1 MSSAEAE
8 RKKPR
13 PRVNQR
19 GFSGARFDMKEGLPG
34 ACRAGVLA
42 VKRDHHPEARSRS
55 FSRYRRADA
64 AGMITGA
71 QMRAARKLL
80 GWPRDRLCP
89 RAGLS
94 VTMLRKIE
102 DGLRT
107 PTNEQRLGIQGAL
120 EAAGVEFTNGDEPG
134 VKLKATKMN

>member
-1 MSSAEAE
+1 MCE
-8 RKKPR
+8 RACWR
-13 PRVNQR
+13 LGEIIIRV
-19 GFSGARFDMKEGLPG
+19 
-34 ACRAGVLA
+34 
-42 VKRDHHPEARSRS
+42 ARSRL
-55 FSRYRRADA
+55 FSRNRRADA

-71 QMRAARKLL
+71 QIRAARKLL

-94 VTMLRKIE
+94 VTMLSKIE

-107 PTNEQRLGIQGAL
+107 RTNEQRLGIQGAL
-120 EAAGVEFTNGDEPG
+120 EAAGVEFSNGDEPG